1 MIFMKQQL
9 TTIFQKLKLEGSH
22 STNGFRVSGIPSL
35 TNHKIGVTNN
45 GMPIFF
51 VRSSISSSVPNI
63 SLDMMSVQF
72 CQLCKLIH
80 DNGESIE
87 STYTVITLKP
97 TAEEMTDY
105 FLEILHLVLLKIGD
119 TPSQKILIDEIEKV
133 VELFRQLGQSSSKT
147 VQGLWAELFMISKS
161 KNPAYLI
168 NSWHITPTDTFDF
181 NDGKNKIEVKS
192 TSKSKR
198 IHHFSIEQLLPNKE
212 SKLLICS
219 LFTIPTGTG
228 VNIFDIAKI
237 IEERLSSIDDKLR
250 LNAMLMRTLG
260 DKYATAGEIY
270 FDYQKAVDSMSFF
283 THSSIPSI
291 SASYVPP
298 AVSHVRFDSDL
309 SDLEPLSMDD
319 PMITSCQLF
328 ISL

>member
-1 MIFMKQQL
+1 MTFMKKQL
-9 TTIFQKLKLEGSH
+9 TNIFRELKLEGSH
-22 STNGFRVSGIPSL
+22 SINGFRVSGIPSL

-51 VRSSISSSVPNI
+51 VRSSISSYVPNI

-80 DNGESIE
+80 DNGQSIE
-87 STYTVITLKP
+87 STYTVIALKP
-97 TAEEMTDY
+97 TAEEMSDY

-192 TSKSKR
+192 TSKTRR
-198 IHHFSIEQLLPNKE
+198 IHHFSLDQLLPNKE

-219 LFTIPTGTG
+219 LYTIPTGMG

-237 IEERLSSIDDKLR
+237 IEERLTSIDDKLR

-270 FDYQKAVDSMSFF
+270 FDYQKAVDTMAFF

-291 SASYVPP
+291 SASCVPS

-309 SDLEPLSMDD
+309 SDLKPLSMDD